1 MKGKRTYMLLVGALA
16 GVLSGAAAAGASAG
30 APRAHAGAT
39 ATVQLRHTRLGA
51 ILTSASG
58 LTLYEFTRDHG
69 SEDSCVKIKECAKF
83 WPPLKVSGKP
93 RAGSGVKA
101 SLLSTVGLTGGGRQ
115 VTYDGHPLYTYVDDT
130 SGSTGY
136 VGVKAFG
143 GFWYAVNA
151 SGSAVR

>member
-1 MKGKRTYMLLVGALA
+1 MKRKRTYMLLAGAVA
-16 GVLSGAAAAGASAG
+16 GVLSGTAATGASAG
-30 APRAHAGAT
+30 APDAHAGAA
-39 ATVQLRHTRLGA
+39 ATVQLRHTRVGA

-83 WPPLKVSGKP
+83 WPPLKVSGRP
-93 RAGSGVKA
+93 GAGAGVKA
-101 SLLSTVGLTGGGRQ
+101 SLLSTVGLAGGGRQ
-115 VTYDGHPLYTYVDDT
+115 VTYDGHPLYTYIDDT

-143 GFWYAVNA
+143 GYWYALNA
-151 SGSAVR
+151 SGGAVK